1 MSLFCCAC
9 TCSVSQCAVCVF
21 GIAPVVGL
29 SFSRLLAL
37 RRYSIGCSQV
47 AGGASYCM
55 CMLVKRLRV
64 DGGVRSRVVS
74 DTRDF
79 NAVIYTLQ
87 LDQHQIVSATQ
98 RYTPRCENHTAAPSR
113 VDGRLDRGPVAS
125 PAPRRRRS
133 RIRTIYSRASHLSL
147 SLSLVPELTRA
158 AGKPYLRASR
168 VRRDDQH
175 SPLLCC
181 CLDIAGRHARDAPE
195 AHAEIRP
202 RGQLSHSPTRGNTH
216 TTANT
221 HTHAL
226 HYRQYALCG

>member
-1 MSLFCCAC
+1 MNEGIAEVTPTYAPTGSSLRSVLRCCVVTVCCAC

-113 VDGRLDRGPVAS
+113 VDGRLDRGPVPLLPLRAAAAPVYEQYTRAS
-125 PAPRRRRS
+125 P
-133 RIRTIYSRASHLSL
+133 LSL
-147 SLSLVPELTRA
+147 SLS
-158 AGKPYLRASR
+158 
-168 VRRDDQH
+168 
-175 SPLLCC
+175 SP
-181 CLDIAGRHARDAPE
+181 G
-195 AHAEIRP
+195 AHEG
-202 RGQLSHSPTRGNTH
+202 RGQTLSARES
-216 TTANT
+216 
-221 HTHAL
+221 
-226 HYRQYALCG
+226 RQTG